1 MPKLKLYS
9 RPLAL
14 TIITIVAIAIF
25 EFMVMGILSFL
36 PALTLFEQAL
46 VDVLILSLT
55 ITPLLYFAFF
65 RPLRIN
71 IKSLKMANERIVK
84 QQYAINKS
92 QELGHTGTWELDLIC
107 KKLIWSDEVYR
118 MFGVPLDSE
127 PSYEAFLGWIH
138 PDDRNFVAKEWNAAL
153 AGKPYCIEH
162 RLLVDGETRWV
173 REKAELEFSKDG
185 TAVRAIGFSQDITEL
200 KTLQE
205 KTIRTAQLA
214 TAGEFSTIIA
224 HEVNNPLSGI
234 IGYAQI
240 LLNRSEDG
248 CRNKELL
255 QRIIKEGDRIAKIVC
270 GLLTLSYNSGNKK
283 SNQDLLPIILDALAL
298 MSSQIKK
305 KGITLQVNLPETIH
319 PIKCNAQ
326 QIEQVVLNIVRN
338 AYQALLEG
346 VLEGSGEK
354 TIKVNAEFIV
364 IDSQNHAQLTIA
376 NNGPNIPVDLIPKI
390 NEPFFT
396 TKPPGTG
403 TGLGLSISNDIMLD
417 HGGTL
422 EVRSEPCQYT
432 EMILRLP
439 VAPHPSVN

>member
-1 MPKLKLYS
+1 
-9 RPLAL
+9 
-14 TIITIVAIAIF
+14 
-25 EFMVMGILSFL
+25 
-36 PALTLFEQAL
+36 
-46 VDVLILSLT
+46 
-55 ITPLLYFAFF
+55 
-65 RPLRIN
+65 
-71 IKSLKMANERIVK
+71 
-84 QQYAINKS
+84 
-92 QELGHTGTWELDLIC
+92 
-107 KKLIWSDEVYR
+107 
-118 MFGVPLDSE
+118 
-127 PSYEAFLGWIH
+127 
-138 PDDRNFVAKEWNAAL
+138 
-153 AGKPYCIEH
+153 
-162 RLLVDGETRWV
+162 
-173 REKAELEFSKDG
+173 
-185 TAVRAIGFSQDITEL
+185 
-200 KTLQE
+200 
-205 KTIRTAQLA
+205 
-214 TAGEFSTIIA
+214 
-224 HEVNNPLSGI
+224 
-234 IGYAQI
+234 
-240 LLNRSEDG
+240 
-248 CRNKELL
+248 
-255 QRIIKEGDRIAKIVC
+255 
-270 GLLTLSYNSGNKK
+270 
-283 SNQDLLPIILDALAL
+283 
-298 MSSQIKK
+298 
-305 KGITLQVNLPETIH
+305 VNLPETIH

>member
-14 TIITIVAIAIF
+14 TILTIVTIAIF
-25 EFMVMGILSFL
+25 EFMTMGILSFL
-36 PALTLFEQAL
+36 PALTLSEQAL
-46 VDVLILSLT
+46 LDVLILSLA
-55 ITPLLYFAFF
+55 ITPLLYFFFF

-71 IKSLKMANERIVK
+71 IKALKNANKRIVK

-92 QELGHTGTWELDLIC
+92 QELGHTGTWEIDLTD
-107 KKLIWSDEVYR
+107 KKLIWSDEIYR
-118 MFGVPLDSE
+118 MFGVPFDTE
-127 PSYEAFLGWIH
+127 PSYEAFLGLIH
-138 PDDRNFVAKEWNAAL
+138 PDDRDYVAGEWNAAL
-153 AGKPYCIEH
+153 AGKPYSIEH
-162 RLLVDGETRWV
+162 RLIVAGKTKWV
-173 REKAELEFSKDG
+173 REKAELEFGING

-240 LLNRSEDG
+240 LLNRSDDT

-255 QRIIKEGDRIAKIVC
+255 QRIIKEGDRIAKIVG

-283 SNQDLLPIILDALAL
+283 SNQDLLPIILDAVDL
-298 MSSQIKK
+298 MSSQIEK
-305 KGITLQVNLPETIH
+305 KGITLHLNLPESIY
-319 PIKCNAQ
+319 PIECNAQ

-338 AYQALLEG
+338 AYQALIEG

-354 TIKVNAEFIV
+354 TIRVHAEFIE
-364 IDSQNHAQLTIA
+364 IDSQHHAQLTIA
-376 NNGPNIPVDLIPKI
+376 NNGPNIPVDFIPKI

-403 TGLGLSISNDIMLD
+403 TGLGLSISSDIMLD
-417 HGGTL
+417 HGGTF
-422 EVRSEPCQYT
+422 EVRSEPSEYT

-439 VAPHPSVN
+439 VASHSSKK